1 MTTDIDGTLC
11 VASTGPS
18 NLEKYRLVVALQV
31 DIETIDRAAVARLAP
46 LDQRG
51 AAVGWHQRQHGVAG
65 VGRLSVEIN
74 PRIIMQ
80 QHAAREKRQQNMR
93 RLRLAVGVGDLPRL
107 DGVERIIAVRIS
119 AAAAEPPELRI

>member
-1 MTTDIDGTLC
+1 MTRQPT
-11 VASTGPS
+11 ASL

-31 DIETIDRAAVARLAP
+31 DIETIDRAAGARLAP
-46 LDQRG
+46 RDQRSV
-51 AAVGWHQRQHGVAG
+51 AVGWHQRQHGVAG

-80 QHAAREKRQQNMR
+80 QHAARENRQQNMW

-107 DGVERIIAVRIS
+107 DGVERI
-119 AAAAEPPELRI
+119 